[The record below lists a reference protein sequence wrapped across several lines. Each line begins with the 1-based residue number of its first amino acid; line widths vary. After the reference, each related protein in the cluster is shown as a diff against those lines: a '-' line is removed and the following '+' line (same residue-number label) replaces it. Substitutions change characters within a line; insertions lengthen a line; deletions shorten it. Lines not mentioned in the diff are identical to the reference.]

1 MCTNQCEEN
10 CFCHVK
16 KRPRD
21 PFHCQCKAESFQ
33 NPIKRASEVTTSTA
47 PMPDEST
54 KIEEEV
60 KVNMGIETIRATTK
74 IFKLEGGGGYIPLKS
89 LVIYNL

>member
-16 KRPRD
+16 KRPCD
-21 PFHCQCKAESFQ
+21 PFYCQCKPESCQ
-33 NPIKRASEVTTSTA
+33 NPIKRLRASEVTTSTA
-47 PMPDEST
+47 PVPNEST

-74 IFKLEGGGGYIPLKS
+74 NFRLEGEGGIFL
-89 LVIYNL
+89 